1 MSHFT
6 LFFAQ
11 SSRKGL
17 DSLSEAIVAFRELC
31 PTLNTLACYSFAF
44 TCNTGKA
51 IGIQLFVFSDFKNRA
66 GK

>member
-11 SSRKGL
+11 SSRKGS
-17 DSLSEAIVAFRELC
+17 DSLSEAIVAFSNFC
-31 PTLNTLACYSFAF
+31 PTLNILACYSFAF

-51 IGIQLFVFSDFKNRA
+51 MGVQLFVFSDFKNRA